1 MVKDKKS
8 EEFLGESK
16 KRILA
21 VSTRIKEL
29 LKKLTEMDKGSWLKR
44 RAHGQQ
50 SLTSSATACSSRFWA
65 VKKKTRLPAS
75 ILFNYCLVRA
85 TIARKICFYLES
97 PETMQD
103 TSVFL
108 LMVGIAKN
116 LVCFGLPNI
125 PTKRPGGGFR
135 IFKWI
140 SRSVLERKK
149 ENNKANKKIIGC
161 Y

>member
-65 VKKKTRLPAS
+65 VKKKKQDCRPAYYLTTVWYGQLLPAK
-75 ILFNYCLVRA
+75 Y
-85 TIARKICFYLES
+85 
-97 PETMQD
+97 
-103 TSVFL
+103 VF
-108 LMVGIAKN
+108 
-116 LVCFGLPNI
+116 
-125 PTKRPGGGFR
+125 T
-135 IFKWI
+135 
-140 SRSVLERKK
+140 
-149 ENNKANKKIIGC
+149 
-161 Y
+161 